1 MGKAVI
7 KGKARIN
14 IASES
19 RSSPTIWEE
28 RYAAEKAEK
37 QKELLLKLSEVFP
50 SLSLKSWCEVW
61 SAGAIVR
68 GGLRAPRKKS
78 SFFSPCSS
86 SARGVR
92 PAPEAARGGEAG

>member
-19 RSSPTIWEE
+19 PSSPTIWEE

-37 QKELLLKLSEVFP
+37 QKELLLKLCEIFP

-61 SAGAIVR
+61 SAGAL
-68 GGLRAPRKKS
+68 GSEETNLRS
-78 SFFSPCSS
+78 SVPAFSSP
-86 SARGVR
+86 ARGVR